1 MFIHTQYIPHLSLLH
16 QEFVHAITTWNT
28 ILFMPFFGH
37 QNVECRFLYRTI
49 HISSVWHKNTYTWK
63 EQPSREGLQEEEK
76 EEKAWQ
82 EFLMQYPF
90 HVHWMC
96 SYLKATLDSLTCKEA
111 HPSPISVSWLDQPQ
125 TLPRLCNKT
134 GQTYSQNCR
143 KVREDLTWSS
153 WKRMLGS
160 LKELKI
166 SSKSHFRS
174 WWIVDVPVTS
184 TWSKLLAFTNM
195 ETHETPSTGPWILR
209 SMWCTSKTIWL

>member
-1 MFIHTQYIPHLSLLH
+1 VFIHTQYIPHLSLLH

-28 ILFMPFFGH
+28 VLFMPFFRH
-37 QNVECRFLYRTI
+37 QNVECRFLYQTI

-96 SYLKATLDSLTCKEA
+96 SYLKATLDS
-111 HPSPISVSWLDQPQ
+111 
-125 TLPRLCNKT
+125 
-134 GQTYSQNCR
+134 
-143 KVREDLTWSS
+143 LTWSS